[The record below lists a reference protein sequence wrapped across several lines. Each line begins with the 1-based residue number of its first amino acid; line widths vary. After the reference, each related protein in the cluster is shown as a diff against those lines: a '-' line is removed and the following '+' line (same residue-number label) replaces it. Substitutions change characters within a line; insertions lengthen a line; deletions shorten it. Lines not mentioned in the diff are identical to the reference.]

1 MTATHQAPSGLPV
14 TTGGLKWTRHPPDVL
29 PAWVA
34 EMDYGTAPP
43 VRDAV
48 DAAVRHGA
56 FGYPDD
62 RSRQELKTACAD
74 WLGRT
79 HRWPVDPGQVFP
91 LPDVVH
97 GVRVAL
103 EAHSAPGSPVI
114 LPVPAYPPL
123 ADVVRGSRR
132 PLSEVPMSAVDGR
145 PTLDPDAVDRAF
157 AEGGRTLLLCNPH
170 NPLGTVATARELR
183 DIAAVVDRH
192 GGRVVADEIHSP
204 LVFPGHRHVPYASLS
219 DTAAHHTVTLVSASK
234 GWNIPGL
241 MCAQA
246 IVTSERDRAR
256 WSALPVAATG
266 GVSPL
271 GIVAGAAAYRHG
283 GPWLAEVVRTLDT
296 NRRLLADLLGE
307 WLPAVRYRLPEGT
320 YLAWLDFRALQLP
333 AEPAEFWLRGARV
346 ALSAGRL
353 FGASGAGHARLNLAT
368 SPHILDRIV
377 RAMAD
382 TKSRRAWK

>member
-1 MTATHQAPSGLPV
+1 MTTAV
-14 TTGGLKWTRHPPDVL
+14 TLVTAGGLKWTRHPPDVL
-29 PAWVA
+29 AAWVA

-48 DAAVRHGA
+48 EEAVRRGA

-62 RSRQELKTACAD
+62 RSRQDLTTACAD

-132 PLSEVPMSAVDGR
+132 PLIEVPMSATDGR
-145 PTLDPDAVDRAF
+145 PTLDPGALDRAF
-157 AEGGRTLLLCNPH
+157 AAGGRTLLLCNPH
-170 NPLGTVATARELR
+170 NPLGTVATARELH

-219 DTAAHHTVTLVSASK
+219 DTAAHHTITLVSASK

-246 IVTSERDRAR
+246 IVTSERDRAV
-256 WSALPVAATG
+256 WSALPKATTGLAA
-266 GVSPL
+266 PL
-271 GIVAGAAAYRHG
+271 GIVAGTAAYRHG
-283 GPWLAEVVRTLDT
+283 DDWLAGVLRTLDT

-307 WLPAVRYRLPEGT
+307 LLPAVRYRLPEGT

-333 AEPAEFWLRGARV
+333 TEPAEFWLREARV

-368 SPHILDRIV
+368 SPHLLDRLV

-382 TKSRRAWK
+382 ARGRRAWN